1 MICPANQ
8 AVYSTE
14 IDSCSLSLY
23 LQRTHAREMCKCT
36 VIARQ
41 APPRLECHGSLVL
54 YYLAAPQLL
63 HLQCQH
69 NWSWQ
74 ASTMRLEEAGFLK
87 GTESCYLALQGLHS
101 YPALRGARIPIL
113 FTPAVPAVASAEMEI
128 LRQMSFLNGT
138 HLEELSSSI
147 YSHHIEVDIH
157 ILFHLHAS
165 SLQHASKSNWIIW
178 GLIVAS
184 IVLILF
190 IIYYFTQVYIWNL
203 LKNCFVD
210 RDSTADSGI

>member
-1 MICPANQ
+1 
-8 AVYSTE
+8 
-14 IDSCSLSLY
+14 
-23 LQRTHAREMCKCT
+23 
-36 VIARQ
+36 
-41 APPRLECHGSLVL
+41 
-54 YYLAAPQLL
+54 
-63 HLQCQH
+63 
-69 NWSWQ
+69 
-74 ASTMRLEEAGFLK
+74 MRLEEAGFLK

-147 YSHHIEVDIH
+147 SSHRTEADINTF
-157 ILFHLHAS
+157 FHLHTA

-184 IVLILF
+184 VVLILF
-190 IIYYFTQVYIWNL
+190 IIYYLLNFTLGPYSRIVL
-203 LKNCFVD
+203 LIVIAQQTIVFRNPKLKVFHLRNQIPLVLIVW
-210 RDSTADSGI
+210 TGQIQPYK